1 MARRRIDVGED
12 TFDLT
17 PMIDVTFLMLIY
29 FMVTTDPKQEADLK
43 IEIPVPT
50 DTAKPSPEIPV
61 EMAVKILP
69 DGTVLFNNFPVDTV
83 ASRNMPQLTNRFRGN
98 LEIAKRRGVKAIL
111 TVIAHPASQH
121 QRTVDVLNSAAAA
134 GLEFVTFALGEDT

>member
-1 MARRRIDVGED
+1 MARTRINVGED
-12 TFDLT
+12 TYDLT

-50 DTAKPSPEIPV
+50 EVTQPSPDIPV

-69 DGTVLFNNFPVDTV
+69 DGTVLLNNMPMDFVN
-83 ASRNMPQLTNRFRGN
+83 SRTMPQLTNNMAAQLQLARN
-98 LEIAKRRGVKAIL
+98 RGVQAIL
-111 TVIAHPASQH
+111 TVVAHPASQH
-121 QRTVDVLNSAAAA
+121 QRTVDVLNAAARS
-134 GLEFVTFALGEDT
+134 GIEFVTFALGEDS